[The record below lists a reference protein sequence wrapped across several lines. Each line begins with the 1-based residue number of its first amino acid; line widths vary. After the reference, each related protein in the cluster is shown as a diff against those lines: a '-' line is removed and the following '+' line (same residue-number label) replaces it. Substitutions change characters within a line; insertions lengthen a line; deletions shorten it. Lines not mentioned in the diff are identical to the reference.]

1 MKLWQ
6 KLNTLLSDL
15 SGNRFFE
22 TNAAKDIYD
31 HYFVR
36 GDRTAS
42 FLQPQQADLDQ
53 VYGNFEAVKATLDPA
68 RVDNFEL
75 TATYENGKLID
86 LSTFYA
92 DPNAPNGLE
101 NATHGI
107 LTEDEA
113 RPLLDSFR
121 NIVGDCV
128 SDEYTIKLYGRNR
141 TGIEGWHT
149 DGSEEVVGVLALE
162 ETNLTTAF
170 KGVLGDLHAPEHSVA
185 FVGDEEHS
193 LPDMSRPTLHII
205 DLS

>member
-6 KLNTLLSDL
+6 KLNNLLSDI

-22 TNAAKDIYD
+22 TNSARDIYD
-31 HYFVR
+31 HYFVD
-36 GDRTAS
+36 GSRTAS
-42 FLQPQQADLDQ
+42 FLKPKQTDMDR
-53 VYGNFEAVKATLDPA
+53 VYENFETIKTTLDPE
-68 RVDNFEL
+68 RIDNFEL
-75 TATYENGKLID
+75 TATYENGELID

-92 DPNAPNGLE
+92 DPCVPNGLE
-101 NATHGI
+101 NATHGV
-107 LTEDEA
+107 LTEDEV

-128 SDEYTIKLYGRNR
+128 SDEFTIKLYGRNR
-141 TGIEGWHT
+141 TGNEGWHT

-162 ETNLTTAF
+162 DTDLTTVF
-170 KGVLGDLHAPEHSVA
+170 KGVLGDLHAPEHCVA

-193 LPDMSRPTLHII
+193 FPDKTRPTLHII